1 VKDNIILVVALV
13 IAVVL
18 GIVGVNMIRAGDAP
32 VWQTAVVLGAAFFAA
47 IWFLLGLFKMLG
59 IKSLTD
65 QYTTYDIMVMAVLIA
80 AGGVV
85 KAYWGQVRMILESI
99 MGPYATFIVGP
110 GFYFWAILACYLVR
124 KPLSGTISMVLGGVL
139 EILVGNPFGLPVLAF
154 NFWEG
159 LGPDIA
165 YSAFKL
171 KKYTVPVAI
180 LAGLGASYLG
190 VFYSWYYFGFNLT
203 FNTPA
208 GRTAFFIFLGEKL
221 LSGIIAGLIGHY
233 LGVALEKVGV
243 RPPAAAVVE
252 DA

>member
-1 VKDNIILVVALV
+1 MENIKLALALILAIVL
-13 IAVVL
+13 AVVGFSL
-18 GIVGVNMIRAGDAP
+18 MNGDAP
-32 VWQTAVVLGAAFFAA
+32 VWQTALVLGIAFFAA
-47 IWFLLGLFKMLG
+47 VWFLFGLFKLLG
-59 IKSLTD
+59 FKTLTE

-85 KAYWGQVRMILESI
+85 KAYWGQVRMILESL
-99 MGPYATFIVGP
+99 MGPYATFIIGP

-124 KPLSGTISMVLGGVL
+124 KPLSGTISMVLGGVI

-171 KKYTVPVAI
+171 KRYTVTVAI
-180 LAGLGASYLG
+180 IGGLLASFLG
-190 VFYSWYYFGFNLT
+190 VFYSWFYFGFNET
-203 FNTPA
+203 ISTSA
-208 GRTAFFIFLGEKL
+208 GRIAFLVFLGEKVV
-221 LSGIIAGLIGHY
+221 SGVIAGLVGHY

-252 DA
+252 G

>member
-1 VKDNIILVVALV
+1 MNKKVLMIVKLVVGVALA
-13 IAVVL
+13 IWAISIW
-18 GIVGVNMIRAGDAP
+18 GGDSLLL
-32 VWQTAVVLGAAFFAA
+32 TAVVAGAAFFL
-47 IWFLLGLFKMLG
+47 IMWFLLDLFSMLG
-59 IKSLTD
+59 LEGLAA

-124 KPLSGTISMVLGGVL
+124 KPLSGTISMVLGGVV
-139 EILVGNPFGLPVLAF
+139 EILAGNPFGLPVLLF

-165 YSAFKL
+165 YSIFRL

-180 LAGLGASYLG
+180 LAGLLASYFG
-190 VFYSWYYFGFNLT
+190 VFYSWFYFGFSDLP
-203 FNTPA
+203 F
-208 GRTAFFIFLGEKL
+208 TAFMIFLGEKAI
-221 LSGIIAGLIGHY
+221 SGVIAGLVGHY

-243 RPPAAAVVE
+243 RPPATAVVE

>member
-1 VKDNIILVVALV
+1 MDNIKLIIALIL
-13 IAVVL
+13 AVVL
-18 GIVGVNMIRAGDAP
+18 AIVGINMIKGAEAP
-32 VWQTAVVLGAAFFAA
+32 AWQIALVLGVAFFAA
-47 IWFLLGLFKMLG
+47 IWFLLGLFKLLG
-59 IKSLTD
+59 LKTLAD

-85 KAYWGQVRMILESI
+85 KAYWGQVRMVLESL

-124 KPLSGTISMVLGGVL
+124 KPLSGTISMVLGGVI
-139 EILVGNPFGLPVLAF
+139 EILVGNPFGLPVLVF

-165 YSAFKL
+165 YAGFKL

-180 LAGLGASYLG
+180 LAGLLASYLG
-190 VFYSWYYFGFNLT
+190 VFYSWYYFGFNET
-203 FNTPA
+203 IKTGA
-208 GRTAFFIFLGEKL
+208 GRIAFMIFLGEKL
-221 LSGIIAGLIGHY
+221 LSGVIAGLIGHY

-243 RPPAAAVVE
+243 RPPAEAVVE
-252 DA
+252 EA